1 MLKQFCKDMKL
12 GSFNLPLLLF
22 AVALTYLV
30 SFGLACLIIYTG
42 DETTWFCMGT
52 VMAMIILVITSA
64 LSGLGY
70 HSEFMLALSMGRTR
84 KEFMG
89 SYALRNLL
97 SVGAGYLLILVLYHV
112 EMAVYPL
119 LFPTLSNEVEF
130 TFVTS
135 WWLPLF
141 IPLLTAFSM
150 FIGALYSRFGKKWGW
165 VLWVIWMACCFGLP
179 RLIPDDP
186 ETSPVFMFL
195 VNLPGGLWLA
205 LGVAAFLGMT
215 VTVLHL
221 GRKQYVH

>member
-1 MLKQFCKDMKL
+1 MIKQFCKDMKL
-12 GSFNLPLLLF
+12 GSTSLALCLF
-22 AVALTYLV
+22 VTILSYLMG
-30 SFGLACLIIYTG
+30 FGFVCLICNAADAEI
-42 DETTWFCMGT
+42 WLCMGT
-52 VMAMIILVITSA
+52 MITQILLVIFIIM
-64 LSGLGY
+64 SGIGY

-89 SYALRNLL
+89 SYALRQIL
-97 SVGAGYLLILVLYHV
+97 SIGVCYLLIQVLYRV

-119 LFPTLSNEVEF
+119 LFPGLSNEVEF

-141 IPLLTAFSM
+141 IPLLMMLSM
-150 FIGALYSRFGKKWGW
+150 FVGALYSRFGKKWMG

-179 RLIPDDP
+179 RLIPDEP
-186 ETSPVFMFL
+186 QESHLFQFL
-195 VNLPGGLWLA
+195 THIPGGIWLA
-205 LGVAAFLGMT
+205 LGVVAFLGMT

>member
-1 MLKQFCKDMKL
+1 MLKQFYKDMKL
-12 GSFNLPLLLF
+12 GSTSLALCLF
-22 AVALTYLV
+22 VTILSYLMG
-30 SFGLACLIIYTG
+30 FGFVCLICNTA
-42 DETTWFCMGT
+42 DAESWFCMGT
-52 VMAMIILVITSA
+52 MITLILLVIFIIM
-64 LSGLGY
+64 SGIGY

-89 SYALRNLL
+89 SYALRQIL
-97 SVGAGYLLILVLYHV
+97 SIGVCYLLIQVLYRV

-119 LFPTLSNEVEF
+119 LFPGLSNEVEF

-141 IPLLTAFSM
+141 IPLLMMLSM
-150 FIGALYSRFGKKWGW
+150 FVGALYSRFGKKWMG
-165 VLWVIWMACCFGLP
+165 VLWVIWMACCFVLP

-195 VNLPGGLWLA
+195 FNLPGGIWMA
-205 LGVAAFLGMT
+205 AAVIAFLGLLI
-215 VTVLHL
+215 TVLHL

>member
-1 MLKQFCKDMKL
+1 MIKQFCKDMKL
-12 GSFNLPLLLF
+12 GSTSLGLCAFTVVMSYLAGLI
-22 AVALTYLV
+22 LT
-30 SFGLACLIIYTG
+30 LIICNTT
-42 DETTWFCMGT
+42 DAETWFCMGT
-52 VMAMIILVITSA
+52 LIAMLLSVIFIC
-64 LSGLGY
+64 LSGTGY

-89 SYALRNLL
+89 SYALRQIL
-97 SVGAGYLLILVLYHV
+97 SIGVCYLLIQVLYRV

-119 LFPTLSNEVEF
+119 LFPGLSNEVEF

-141 IPLLTAFSM
+141 IPLLMMLSM
-150 FIGALYSRFGKKWGW
+150 FVGALYSRFGKKWMG

-195 VNLPGGLWLA
+195 MNIPGGIWLA
-205 LGVAAFLGMT
+205 LGIAAFLGLLI
-215 VTVLHL
+215 TVLHL

>member
-1 MLKQFCKDMKL
+1 MLKQFYKDMKL

-30 SFGLACLIIYTG
+30 GFGLACLIIYTD

-186 ETSPVFMFL
+186 ETSPAFMFL
-195 VNLPGGLWLA
+195 MNIPGGIWLA
-205 LGVAAFLGMT
+205 LGIAAFLGLLI
-215 VTVLHL
+215 TVLHL